1 MTEPRL
7 TPFDLVF
14 AGLAGEKF
22 PPIAECLRQAG
33 VDPYDRD
40 AVLMARPMIEL
51 IHELRPE
58 SGLGEAVDEF
68 VALLHAALLFWLEGG
83 RTVRLG
89 GTGLARL
96 LAEVGSAPPRE
107 GPVAY
112 YVQYP
117 PRRLWGAPVPGET
130 HEPLDGCFVSR
141 TGSTLTAVGIFGL
154 HPSREG
160 FAVVTVTGP
169 RPSSLLREDGS
180 PLFGPTLPG
189 GEAAGLHSVTGM
201 EELLELAWRGEAL
214 ISGTGPAPGLTEIG

>member
-1 MTEPRL
+1 MTEPRP

-14 AGLAGEKF
+14 AGLAEEKF
-22 PPIAECLRQAG
+22 PPIAEFLRQAG
-33 VDPYDRD
+33 VDPRDRD

-68 VALLHAALLFWLEGG
+68 VALLHLVLLFWLDGG

-89 GTGLARL
+89 GAGLASL
-96 LAEVGSAPPRE
+96 LADGGPAPRRDA
-107 GPVAY
+107 PVAY

-117 PRRLWGAPVPGET
+117 PRRLWGAPVPGES

-141 TGSTLTAVGIFGL
+141 TGTTLTAVGVFGL

-180 PLFGPTLPG
+180 PLFAPILPG
-189 GEAAGLHSVTGM
+189 GAAAGLHSVTGM

-214 ISGTGPAPGLTEIG
+214 IGGAGPAPGLTEMG